1 MASAGTAYVDVEAKL
16 DSFSSQID
24 DAVSALTPEVSIG
37 ADTSEVDA
45 ALGSLEADPV
55 DVTVDA
61 STAEAQSEIDSIEGG
76 TVESTVE
83 VDTSGAQESI
93 SGLGDELNGL
103 ASELGGAAG
112 GGATGMIDGFAAAL
126 GGASA
131 AGATATAGIGL
142 LAFGVND
149 AVNSFGEAQV
159 VQAETEAML
168 DSLGA
173 TAVTTADHIGYISQ
187 SIMEYSGFSDE
198 AVQSGA
204 NTLLMFDN
212 INNQGTFDRAL
223 EASADLA
230 RRLGTDV
237 PQAARMLGI
246 ALQDPEAG
254 MNRLRR
260 AGVVLTDGQKET
272 ITAMM
277 ATGDVAGAQ
286 GVIFDALEGKIG
298 NLAEAYGET
307 LPGQIDRTNE
317 AIDEH
322 KEKIG
327 EDIAPWYERALAG
340 VGHMVSGLAGGT
352 KGLQDSFT
360 ATEGSVRGVGTV
372 FGELPPALQPAV
384 GALDEVSGAAD
395 DAAGSVLHL
404 DDRVQA
410 YLDGTYRVPEAQR
423 ALRDSFEGL
432 NTTLG
437 STSFTADD
445 VAVNLQDIVT
455 NAAALGVATGD
466 MRGAVDSAVFGLL
479 SLQNQGK
486 LSADQVAGV
495 RSQLESLPGNTEAN
509 VSTPGAIP
517 ARSQAQAVGDAL
529 LGIPDHT
536 TAYVGVSV
544 NRAGF
549 DQLVRDLEA
558 SEARRFTMQ
567 VSVNNPP
574 ARASGGPVS
583 SGESYL
589 VGEQGPE
596 MFVPRRSGS
605 IIPAPQTSALVG
617 GGGVHVGQITI
628 HAPTGNGDD
637 IARAV
642 TDAIRKLERA
652 GR

>member
-16 DSFSSQID
+16 DQFSSDID
-24 DAVSALTPEVSIG
+24 AAVSSI
-37 ADTSEVDA
+37 DTQTIDV
-45 ALGSLEADPV
+45 EAV
-55 DVTVDA
+55 A
-61 STAEAQSEIDSIEGG
+61 STDQAQAEIDSLDGG

-83 VDTSGAQESI
+83 VDTSSAQESI

-103 ASELGGAAG
+103 AGDLGGAAG
-112 GGATGMIDGFAAAL
+112 GGATGMIDGFATAL

-159 VQAETEAML
+159 VQAETESML
-168 DSLGA
+168 ASLGD

-187 SIMEYSGFSDE
+187 QIMEYSGFSDE

-223 EASADLA
+223 NASADLA

-272 ITAMM
+272 ISAMM
-277 ATGDVAGAQ
+277 ETGDVAGAQ

-298 NLAEAYGET
+298 GLAEAYGQT

-352 KGLQDSFT
+352 KGLQDSF
-360 ATEGSVRGVGTV
+360 AAGEGAMRGMGSVV
-372 FGELPPALQPAV
+372 GELPAALQPAE
-384 GALDEVSGAAD
+384 GALSDVAGAAD
-395 DAAGSVLHL
+395 DAAYSVSNL
-404 DDRVQA
+404 DDRVQG
-410 YLDGTYRVPEAQR
+410 YLTGIYSVPEAQR
-423 ALRDSFEGL
+423 SLRDSFHDLFQTLLTEGH
-432 NTTLG
+432 
-437 STSFTADD
+437 TADD
-445 VAVNLQDIVT
+445 VAVSMEDIT
-455 NAAALGVATGD
+455 RKTAELGIATGNMPAAAAVSIASLRGMRDNGEITREEFRNLKSAIENIPGARETQVSAPGATTT
-466 MRGAVDSAVFGLL
+466 
-479 SLQNQGK
+479 
-486 LSADQVAGV
+486 
-495 RSQLESLPGNTEAN
+495 RSQIDTLTDAIEGVPPSAATSVSAPGLSG
-509 VSTPGAIP
+509 VY
-517 ARSQAQAVGDAL
+517 SQTVNLRAEMDRLDGRHV
-529 LGIPDHT
+529 T
-536 TAYVGVSV
+536 TYVGVVTTGS
-544 NRAGF
+544 A
-549 DQLVRDLEA
+549 
-558 SEARRFTMQ
+558 T
-567 VSVNNPP
+567 
-574 ARASGGPVS
+574 ARAAGGPVS

-589 VGEQGPE
+589 VGEEGPE
-596 MFVPRRSGS
+596 MFVPHRSGS
-605 IIPAPQTSALVG
+605 IIPAPLTAAMTKGTFAPTVN
-617 GGGVHVGQITI
+617 VY
-628 HAPTGNGDD
+628 APTGNGDD

-652 GR
+652 CR